1 MAHQD
6 SRKIHEQVA
15 DEFRRRIV
23 TGELEVGERL
33 PSEEELTQK
42 FGIARTTLREALRV
56 LESQGLI
63 EIRRG
68 RGGGPVVTEPNLEHA
83 ATALAISLQ
92 MQGTT
97 LRDLDE
103 ARSTMEAHAA
113 RRLAETHRTEDIE
126 ALNKAI
132 TFASAAA
139 EANDS
144 RAFGEAA
151 ALMHQTVLERSGN
164 TTLVTISCLL
174 HTLVRDY
181 YSRAAKAADQ
191 KTLRRAV
198 RSYRRLVGFIEAGE
212 VESAAD
218 HWRAQMAFTIRAH
231 PDERL
236 DIYL

>member
-132 TFASAAA
+132 TFAVSHLVLVMSL
-139 EANDS
+139 S
-144 RAFGEAA
+144 RTARQLSCSLNT
-151 ALMHQTVLERSGN
+151 ALSDALRAS
-164 TTLVTISCLL
+164 L
-174 HTLVRDY
+174 
-181 YSRAAKAADQ
+181 SRL
-191 KTLRRAV
+191 TRPSSLRLRPC
-198 RSYRRLVGFIEAGE
+198 GMC
-212 VESAAD
+212 
-218 HWRAQMAFTIRAH
+218 HWT
-231 PDERL
+231 
-236 DIYL
+236 